1 MHINASSHVR
11 TESHLKLVQT
21 LGDSRSGFQSQI
33 FSMLGKG
40 SNGPCDGKGWLG
52 FPWLLY
58 DPIALLSS
66 SIGIV
71 AIVAEFA
78 LSRACVEE
86 VSIGGLAPFMW

>member
-1 MHINASSHVR
+1 
-11 TESHLKLVQT
+11 
-21 LGDSRSGFQSQI
+21 
-33 FSMLGKG
+33 MLGKG

>member
-1 MHINASSHVR
+1 
-11 TESHLKLVQT
+11 
-21 LGDSRSGFQSQI
+21 
-33 FSMLGKG
+33 MLGKG
-40 SNGPCDGKGWLG
+40 SNGPCDGKGGWLG

-78 LSRACVEE
+78 LRRACVEE
-86 VSIGGLAPFMW
+86 GSIGGLAPFMW